1 MFCLLRI
8 NQVMSVAS
16 YESSFKLCNM
26 RSKDWSIKKFFKNHS
41 KMLNFLRFL
50 LNVPLFF
57 YQKDEN
63 ENIFNLKCSLFSS
76 LHINDFLSFTWN
88 FYLMNLQLQATVIR
102 SNKISDNLKENNTT
116 LASIIMFNG
125 NTPPSFNTELNR
137 QASYWPISEV
147 KSSGAELPAAM
158 KVAPATSWLRWRFWW
173 TEVKS

>member
-16 YESSFKLCNM
+16 YERSFKLCNM
-26 RSKDWSIKKFFKNHS
+26 RSKDWSILKNHS
-41 KMLNFLRFL
+41 RMLNFRTFL

-57 YQKDEN
+57 YHKDEN
-63 ENIFNLKCSLFSS
+63 DKIFYLKCSLFTS

-88 FYLMNLQLQATVIR
+88 FYLMNLQLLATVIR
-102 SNKISDNLKENNTT
+102 INKISDNLKENNTT
-116 LASIIMFNG
+116 QASIIVFNG
-125 NTPPSFNTELNR
+125 NTSPSLNTKLNR
-137 QASYWPISEV
+137 RASYWPISEV